1 MPRTSPNLLHFSS
14 VTSLWK
20 PFLLFLVPLLIT
32 NILQSLSGTINT
44 IFVGQ
49 MLGVQAVAAV
59 AVFFP
64 ILFFLLS
71 FVIGL
76 AAGASVLIGQAWGA
90 REFEKVK
97 QITGNTLAMVIALG
111 LVIALIG
118 ASFTQPALGLLG
130 VPPEIMPLAA
140 SYSRLML
147 LGSPLLFIFIVFTSL
162 MRGVGDSFTPM
173 TAMIL
178 SIGVGLIVTPAFIKG
193 WFGLPQLGILAPAI
207 ATIIGFM
214 VVLTYLFFYM
224 RHKQHALAPD
234 AVLIRHLRLDWQVSK
249 LILRLGLPTALQMV
263 TSSISGIVIIGL
275 VNHYG
280 AQATAAYGAIN
291 QVLSYVQFPAMSIAI
306 AGSIFAAQAIGAGKD
321 DALNCVTRTAL
332 IMNLVFTGVLITLAY
347 VFSRYLMAL
356 FITDPA
362 VIELGQQLLHIVLW
376 SILLF
381 GAGSIFAGI
390 MRASGTVLIPMLIN
404 VGCIVLIE
412 LPCAVLFS
420 HWYGLKGIWFA
431 YALAFTMMCIIQAA
445 FYQFVWKKKAI
456 QRLI

>member
-1 MPRTSPNLLHFSS
+1 MQHFLS
-14 VTSLWK
+14 VSTLWK

-49 MLGVQAVAAV
+49 LLGVNAVAAV

-90 REFEKVK
+90 HELEKVK
-97 QITGNTLAMVIALG
+97 QITGNTLALVMSLGVVIA
-111 LVIALIG
+111 IIG
-118 ASFTQPALGLLG
+118 VSFTTQALNLLG
-130 VPPEIMPLAA
+130 VPPEIMPLAVD
-140 SYSRLML
+140 YSRLML
-147 LGSPLLFIFIVFTSL
+147 VASPLYFIFIVYTSL
-162 MRGVGDSFTPM
+162 MRGVGDSITPM
-173 TAMIL
+173 ISMGL
-178 SIGVGLIVTPAFIKG
+178 SIVVGLLVTPALIQG
-193 WFGLPQLGILAPAI
+193 WLGLPQLGIQAPAV
-207 ATIIGFM
+207 ATIVGFL
-214 VVLTYLFFYM
+214 VVLAYLFFYT
-224 RHKQHALAPD
+224 RHKQHPLAPD
-234 AVLIRHLRLDWQVSK
+234 ARLIAHIRFDGPVTK

-275 VNHYG
+275 VNQYG
-280 AQATAAYGAIN
+280 AHATAAYGAIN
-291 QVLSYVQFPAMSIAI
+291 QVLNYVQFPAMSIAI

-321 DALNCVTRTAL
+321 EALNCVTRTAL
-332 IMNLVFTGVLITLAY
+332 IMNLVFTGTLILMAY
-347 VFSRYLMAL
+347 VFSRHLMAL
-356 FITDPA
+356 FITDA
-362 VIELGQQLLHIVLW
+362 SVIELGQQLLHIVLW

-390 MRASGTVLIPMLIN
+390 MRASGTVLVPMLIN
-404 VGCIVLIE
+404 VGCIMLIE

-420 HWYGLKGIWFA
+420 HWYGLQGIWFA
-431 YALAFTMMCIIQAA
+431 YALAFTMMCIIQTAY
-445 FYQFVWKKKAI
+445 YQFVWKKKTV